1 MGAALPG
8 TVNGSQSI
16 VRIVREVEAAHPVKV
31 CLVGPSMDILGGQAV
46 QLARLFRQLEA
57 TPGIQVDFLPMN
69 PRLPGPLGWLQRIK
83 FVRTVVTSFAYWL
96 LLLRRV
102 RRFDVIHAFS
112 PSYWAFLL
120 GPVPAAATARLFR
133 RAVLINYHSGEAED
147 HLANWRSA
155 IPLLRLAHRI
165 VVPSDYLR
173 DVFAN
178 FGLSTVVVPNFV
190 DVESLPFRE
199 RSVLRPRVLSNRNL
213 ESHYNVSCSI
223 RAFSRIQAKVP
234 SAELVVAGYGS
245 ERARLETLVRELGL
259 RHVRFTGRVTPQ
271 EMGRLLDWADVLL
284 NSPDIDNMPLSLIE
298 AQAAG
303 LPLVSTSS
311 GGIPYIVRDGETG
324 LLVPPDDDAAMA
336 VAALRLLD
344 DPALVSR
351 ITRAARESCLAQ
363 FTWPAV
369 EARWVRLYRD
379 MASAFVAPLAGSAL

>member
-1 MGAALPG
+1 MTEAQAA
-8 TVNGSQSI
+8 Q
-16 VRIVREVEAAHPVKV
+16 PVKV
-31 CLVGPSMDILGGQAV
+31 CLVGPSMEILGGQAV
-46 QLARLFRQLEA
+46 QLARLLRRLEA
-57 TPGIQVDFLPMN
+57 TPGIQVEFLPMN
-69 PRLPGPLGWLQRIK
+69 PRLPGPLRWLQRIK
-83 FVRTVVTSFAYWL
+83 FVRTMVTEFAYWL

-133 RAVLINYHSGEAED
+133 RAALINYHSGEAED
-147 HLANWRSA
+147 HLTNWRTA

-173 DVFAN
+173 DVFAR

-223 RAFSRIQAKVP
+223 RAFSHIQAKVP

-245 ERARLETLVRELGL
+245 ERGKLETLVQELGL
-259 RHVRFTGRVTPQ
+259 RHVRFTGRVTPE

-303 LPLVSTSS
+303 LPLVSTNS
-311 GGIPYIVRDGETG
+311 GGIPYVVTDGETG

-336 VAALRLLD
+336 DAALRLLD

-351 ITRAARESCLAQ
+351 ISRAARESCLARY
-363 FTWPAV
+363 TWPAV
-369 EARWVRLYRD
+369 EARWVSLYRE
-379 MASAFVAPLAGSAL
+379 MASEFATPLAGSAS